1 MPINP
6 NYQNSLIYKIVCND
20 TNIKE
25 IYIGSTTNFRLRKSQ
40 HKSNCY
46 NENDKQYNKNLYKF
60 IRENGGFE
68 NWSMVLI
75 DYTPCNSKLELHK
88 IEREYIEKIDN
99 ELLLNQQIPSR
110 TKEEYYETNKETIL
124 TRHKKYYFDNKEKN
138 KEKVK
143 EQQKKY
149 RTENK
154 EKCKERCK
162 KYYETNKEKEKERK
176 KEYYEANK
184 DKIKEKQKEKVKC
197 DVCNNVVSKY
207 YLTKHKNSIKCR
219 MVNECFIQED

>member
-40 HKSNCY
+40 HKCSCNNETHKYY
-46 NENDKQYNKNLYKF
+46 NFYVYKF

-75 DYTPCNSKLELHK
+75 DYVPCETKLELLK
-88 IEREYIEKIDN
+88 CEREHIEKIDK

-110 TKEEYYETNKETIL
+110 TIKEWKEDNKERTIKKDNEYRQRNKTRIKEKKHIYYQNNKEEILQKCEEYRKKNGTNLDYNKNYYNNNKETIL
-124 TRHKKYYFDNKEKN
+124 
-138 KEKVK
+138 
-143 EQQKKY
+143 
-149 RTENK
+149 
-154 EKCKERCK
+154 
-162 KYYETNKEKEKERK
+162 
-176 KEYYEANK
+176 
-184 DKIKEKQKEKVKC
+184 EKQREKINCPICNSVVCKTVLKRHQRTKKC
-197 DVCNNVVSKY
+197 INLSQ
-207 YLTKHKNSIKCR
+207 H
-219 MVNECFIQED
+219 